1 MKKWLSVL
9 KLGESGQAMLAV
21 LALMVLGGFLVIP
34 ALNFASTSLKTTNMF
49 EKKLDGLYAADA
61 GVEDALW
68 RIQNDTPTS
77 LPYSYQL
84 TNINGMTVDVVIK
97 KVTTIAGEKVGESG
111 GHEDYLQITKI
122 ITYDDENSL
131 YSYTSNITNSGEG
144 NIKVCMILI
153 AFPPGLQYSS
163 GSTGGYFTSSDPTV
177 NGNSTTGI
185 TLIWNIPNPYPT
197 ISVGDTKSHTF
208 LLSGPPG
215 VVGVEGHGFVEAT
228 RDDVGTIWDA
238 ESHPYSVTAQAKDG
252 TGTVIATIRAGV
264 WGGIDP
270 DISCWQVNP

>member
-84 TNINGMTVDVVIK
+84 TNINGMTVDVVINE
-97 KVTTIAGEKVGESG
+97 VTTLFGEETEPMG
-111 GHEDYLQITKI
+111 GHADWMIITKT
-122 ITYDDENSL
+122 ITYNAGF
-131 YSYTSNITNSGEG
+131 YNYTLSITNNGSGNMKIEKASEG
-144 NIKVCMILI
+144 
-153 AFPPGLQYSS
+153 Q
-163 GSTGGYFTSSDPTV
+163 
-177 NGNSTTGI
+177 
-185 TLIWNIPNPYPT
+185 
-197 ISVGDTKSHTF
+197 
-208 LLSGPPG
+208 
-215 VVGVEGHGFVEAT
+215 
-228 RDDVGTIWDA
+228 DD
-238 ESHPYSVTAQAKDG
+238 HY
-252 TGTVIATIRAGV
+252 
-264 WGGIDP
+264 
-270 DISCWQVNP
+270 